1 MRISTFAMYE
11 NARSARASI
20 FCTKFRAI
28 MLYEAT
34 DNISRDTS
42 IERVIR
48 ATEDIESIRHIRY
61 FLAYE

>member
-1 MRISTFAMYE
+1 MYE
-11 NARSARASI
+11 NTWSARVGI
-20 FCTKFRAI
+20 LCTKIRTIVF
-28 MLYEAT
+28 YEAT
-34 DNISRDTS
+34 DNIGRDTS